1 MLEISLSSLCSRP
14 GLPRPAGVWATVT
27 SFAPGQHAS
36 SEPVRLELN
45 SSSFSGRRAC
55 LFLDERKGRGRRE
68 EASRLAS
75 LGIEEHISQRGRWTG
90 AGAGPLLS
98 QSSEPLQCRVLTSL
112 LHPKDKHSTW
122 HVPWSHSVNI
132 CRMNFNKIKPLR

>member
-14 GLPRPAGVWATVT
+14 VLPRPAGVWATVT

-68 EASRLAS
+68 ENGGGFTPSLSRHRGAHLPAWMVDRGWGWASPEPELRAPS
-75 LGIEEHISQRGRWTG
+75 VPGPDFPAISQR
-90 AGAGPLLS
+90 
-98 QSSEPLQCRVLTSL
+98 
-112 LHPKDKHSTW
+112 
-122 HVPWSHSVNI
+122 
-132 CRMNFNKIKPLR
+132 